1 MLITEHFNPKYA
13 LPLTLQFSR
22 LAIYLWERPLP
33 TNFLNLSD
41 SQKTWKQ
48 RQDALEQES
57 DTDDGADDWHEFSG
71 VRTDYGR
78 LSSNA
83 FPMERCIASTFVN
96 RAKRA
101 FRAGQ
106 SWQQFENSELAID
119 SEGQARAEI
128 DLRRRRLL
136 LENALDNTLQ
146 LAVFDTIKQRLCE
159 EIWLQAYQETATP
172 AAVDTPNPSA
182 NTNSGASTWTTRI
195 PMRPTPEES
204 ERGIT
209 GWLPNRYGDL
219 EPLYEDETEI
229 PGIGVRGRGRIS
241 ENAGRVNGR
250 EGQ

>member
-22 LAIYLWERPLP
+22 LAIYLWDRPLP

-119 SEGQARAEI
+119 SEGLRLDGIPDVLDPRRSVGQ
-128 DLRRRRLL
+128 DLVADAMLVCVLDADLVDVCDLADVSFDVRRKEPSPPAGLL
-136 LENALDNTLQ
+136 LETGEREGFLQ
-146 LAVFDTIKQRLCE
+146 
-159 EIWLQAYQETATP
+159 
-172 AAVDTPNPSA
+172 
-182 NTNSGASTWTTRI
+182 
-195 PMRPTPEES
+195 
-204 ERGIT
+204 
-209 GWLPNRYGDL
+209 GDL
-219 EPLYEDETEI
+219 
-229 PGIGVRGRGRIS
+229 S
-241 ENAGRVNGR
+241 EHSGCLG
-250 EGQ
+250 E